1 MSPRVEGGSV
11 AVFPGAAAGIAY
23 GGVGADSPHKIYTVR
38 QSYSHKVAKSLF
50 SGSVPPDPAD
60 RAIEYALYVG
70 PGPSCG
76 IPGDGNEF
84 PGELWGKN
92 QIC

>member
-76 IPGDGNEF
+76 IPGDGHEF
-84 PGELWGKN
+84 QGGLRGKI
-92 QIC
+92 QVS